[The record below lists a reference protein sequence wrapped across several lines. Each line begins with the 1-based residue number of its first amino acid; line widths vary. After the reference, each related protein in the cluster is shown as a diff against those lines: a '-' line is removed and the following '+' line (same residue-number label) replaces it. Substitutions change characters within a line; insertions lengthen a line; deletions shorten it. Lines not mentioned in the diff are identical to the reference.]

1 MNRVLI
7 SGYYGFANAGDEA
20 MLTAII
26 GALKKNRP
34 DTEIVVISGQPRE
47 TTKWHGVKSISR
59 LNGLAIIWQLLKTD
73 LLISGGGSLLQD
85 VTSKRSLYYYL
96 SIIVMAKLFLKKVI
110 LYGHGIGPINANL
123 ARTVTKHVCNCV
135 DRITVRD
142 TGSKEELESLGVTQ
156 NITVTSDPVFAINP
170 VPKDI
175 GRKILDKYGVHTK
188 AIIGVSIR
196 KWRGLSNYQN
206 ILASVCD
213 EIINK
218 YDVAIVFVP
227 LQYPEDVLACEEIT
241 SKMKNKKQAIIMK
254 ECYTTTEFM
263 SIVGNFELLIGVR
276 LHALI
281 FAAVM
286 GVPVIGL
293 SYDPKIDRFLLG
305 IQTKAIGTLDTIDE
319 QTLLKKIISIY
330 DNLSEERR
338 LQAKSVEN
346 LRKKAVLN
354 AQFAT
359 ELL

>member
-26 GALKKNRP
+26 GTLRKNKP
-34 DTEIVVISGQPRE
+34 NTEIVVISGRPYE

-59 LNGLAIIWQLLKTD
+59 LNGLAIICELLKTD

-96 SIIVMAKLFLKKVI
+96 SIIIMAKLFLKKVI
-110 LYGHGIGPINANL
+110 LYGHGIGPINAAL
-123 ARTVTKHVCNCV
+123 ARKVTKYVCNCV
-135 DRITVRD
+135 DKITVRD
-142 TGSKEELESLGVTQ
+142 TGSKEELEALGVKQ
-156 NITVTSDPVFAINP
+156 KIIVTSDPVFAINP
-170 VPKDI
+170 VCKEI
-175 GRKILDKYGVHTK
+175 GRKILDKYGVHNK
-188 AIIGVSIR
+188 SVIGVSIR
-196 KWRGLSNYQN
+196 KWRGLSNHQN
-206 ILASVCD
+206 VLAKVCD
-213 EIINK
+213 EIIDK
-218 YDVAIVFVP
+218 YGVEIVFVP

-241 SKMKNKKQAIIMK
+241 SKMENKIQAIVMK

-263 SIVGNFELLIGVR
+263 SIVGNFDLLLGVR

-293 SYDPKIDRFLLG
+293 SYDPKIDRFLMG

-319 QTLLKKIISIY
+319 ETLRGKIASIY
-330 DNLSEERR
+330 DNLSEERN
-338 LQAKSVEN
+338 LQAQSVKA
-346 LRKKAVLN
+346 LREKAVLN
-354 AQFAT
+354 AQFAID
-359 ELL
+359 LL

>member
-26 GALKKNRP
+26 GALRKNQP
-34 DTEIVVISGQPRE
+34 DTQIVVISGRPQE

-59 LNGLAIIWQLLKTD
+59 LNGLAIIYELLKTD

-96 SIIVMAKLFLKKVI
+96 SIIAMAKLFLKKVI
-110 LYGHGIGPINANL
+110 LYGHGIGPINAGL
-123 ARTVTKHVCNCV
+123 ARKATKYVCNCV
-135 DRITVRD
+135 DKITVRD
-142 TGSKEELESLGVTQ
+142 IGSKEELESLGVKKD
-156 NITVTSDPVFAINP
+156 IIVTSDPVFAINP
-170 VPKDI
+170 VQKDI
-175 GRKILDKYGVHTK
+175 GRKILDKYGVHNK
-188 AIIGVSIR
+188 SIIGVSIR

-206 ILASVCD
+206 ILATVCD
-213 EIINK
+213 EVINK
-218 YDVAIVFVP
+218 YGVEIVFVP

-241 SKMKNKKQAIIMK
+241 SKMKNKIQAIVMK
-254 ECYTTTEFM
+254 ECYTTAEFM
-263 SIVGNFELLIGVR
+263 SIVGNFDLLIGVR

-293 SYDPKIDRFLLG
+293 SYDPKIDRFLMG

-319 QTLLKKIISIY
+319 QTLLRQVTFIY
-330 DNLSEERR
+330 DNLPKEQN

-346 LRKKAVLN
+346 LRRKAELN
-354 AQFAT
+354 AKFAT
-359 ELL
+359 DLL